1 MSHLSPAQL
10 EAARAALTAL
20 RATLMDTAA
29 ASRAAAAPVE
39 LDQQRSGRVSRIDA
53 IAQQSMAAA
62 TRQRQLLRLEKV
74 KVALRALEKGEY
86 GLCQR
91 CEEEIAWPRLQAR
104 PESAICLA
112 CQSELER
119 RR

>member
-10 EAARAALTAL
+10 EEAHRALLALQD
-20 RATLMDTAA
+20 TLTDAVSVA
-29 ASRAAAAPVE
+29 RAAAAPVE

-62 TRQRQLLRLEKV
+62 TRQRQVLRLKKV
-74 KVALRALEKGEY
+74 KIALRALDDGAY
-86 GLCQR
+86 GYCQR
-91 CEEEIAWPRLQAR
+91 CEEEIQWRRLQAR

-119 RR
+119 R